1 MTALKDAFPVPV
13 LHVNKYLWDAMTTT
27 DTNLAAQYGNIIP
40 FFPLADSRA
49 GDAGWG
55 TKPYVVYDSLFK
67 LRGKPFYAIKK
78 LQVMYFVRGT
88 AEDVI
93 TWSNVIGHILDREDE
108 SAQDVN
114 NYLRDNEPDA
124 GIYFH
129 RTRVLQI
136 DMVNDQ
142 RQDLSVRQQY
152 TSSMII
158 DLEYHI
164 SKDSGYN

>member
-1 MTALKDAFPVPV
+1 MTALKDAFPIPV
-13 LHVNKYLWDAMTTT
+13 LHVNKYLWNAMKTIDPGLAVTYGTTV
-27 DTNLAAQYGNIIP
+27 P

-55 TKPYVVYDSLFK
+55 NKPYVVYDTLFK
-67 LRGKPFYAIKK
+67 LRGKPFYPVKK
-78 LQVMYFVRGT
+78 AQAMYFVRGT
-88 AEDVI
+88 AEDVV
-93 TWSNVIGHILDREDE
+93 TWSNTIGHILDREDE
-108 SAQDVN
+108 SGRAINAYVKSVT
-114 NYLRDNEPDA
+114 PTA

-142 RQDLSVRQQY
+142 RQDLTVRQQY

-158 DLEYHI
+158 DMEYHI
-164 SKDSGYN
+164 SKDAGYN

>member
-1 MTALKDAFPVPV
+1 MTELKNAFPIPV
-13 LHVNKYLWDAMTTT
+13 LHVNKYLWDAMNGIDTT
-27 DTNLAAQYGNIIP
+27 LAAQYGDIVP

-78 LQVMYFVRGT
+78 LQVMYFVRGS
-88 AEDVI
+88 AEDVV
-93 TWSNVIGHILDREDE
+93 TWSNTIGHILDREDA
-108 SAQDVN
+108 SAQDIN
-114 NYLRDNEPDA
+114 AYLTESNPTA

-164 SKDSGYN
+164 SLDSGFN

>member
-1 MTALKDAFPVPV
+1 MTDLKDIFPIPV
-13 LHVNKYLWDAMTTT
+13 LFVNRFLWNEMVALDES
-27 DTNLAAQYGNIIP
+27 LLPQYGTIVP

-55 TKPYVVYDSLFK
+55 AKPYVVYDSLFK
-67 LRGKPFYAIKK
+67 LRGKPFYPVKK
-78 LQVMYFVRGT
+78 IQIMYFVRGT

-129 RTRVLQI
+129 KTRVLQI

>member
-1 MTALKDAFPVPV
+1 MTDLKNIFPIPVLSVNRFLWNDMTALDDS
-13 LHVNKYLWDAMTTT
+13 LLS
-27 DTNLAAQYGNIIP
+27 QYGTIIP

-55 TKPYVVYDSLFK
+55 SKPYVVYDTLFK
-67 LRGKPFYAIKK
+67 MRGKPFYPVKK
-78 LQVMYFVRGT
+78 IQVMYFVRGT

-108 SAQDVN
+108 SAQDIN

-129 RTRVLQI
+129 KTRVLQI